1 MLSFSTISIYK
12 YVAHD
17 RDPQKAKKRKRL
29 SSFTFF
35 SFSSKMKRSIKPY
48 LCRFIENSYPV
59 SFFYAKEMFDIHY
72 IEKIQKTFFSK
83 HSLTTYLLNGIL
95 ITQSFSS
102 TGIKFFRLSY
112 FGNII
117 NCNRILKFLKT
128 DNLLIQTL

>member
-1 MLSFSTISIYK
+1 MLSFSTISICK

-59 SFFYAKEMFDIHY
+59 SFFYAKEMFDIYY
-72 IEKIQKTFFSK
+72 IEKIQKSFFFQTFF
-83 HSLTTYLLNGIL
+83 
-95 ITQSFSS
+95 
-102 TGIKFFRLSY
+102 
-112 FGNII
+112 
-117 NCNRILKFLKT
+117 
-128 DNLLIQTL
+128 DNLFIKWYTNNTVIFLYWYKIFPIKLFW

>member
-1 MLSFSTISIYK
+1 
-12 YVAHD
+12 
-17 RDPQKAKKRKRL
+17 
-29 SSFTFF
+29 
-35 SFSSKMKRSIKPY
+35 MKRSIKPY

-102 TGIKFFRLSY
+102 TGIKKIPI
-112 FGNII
+112 GEV
-117 NCNRILKFLKT
+117 ILVM
-128 DNLLIQTL
+128 

>member
-1 MLSFSTISIYK
+1 MSNTMKISKIMLSFSTISIYK

-17 RDPQKAKKRKRL
+17 RDPQKAWKRKRL

-59 SFFYAKEMFDIHY
+59 SFFTQRKCL
-72 IEKIQKTFFSK
+72 TFIILKRFKNIFSK

-102 TGIKFFRLSY
+102 TGIKKIPI
-112 FGNII
+112 GEV
-117 NCNRILKFLKT
+117 ILVM
-128 DNLLIQTL
+128 

>member
-1 MLSFSTISIYK
+1 MSNTMKISKMMLSFSTISIYK

-59 SFFYAKEMFDIHY
+59 SFFYAKEMFDIYY
-72 IEKIQKTFFSK
+72 IEKIQKSFFFQTFFDN
-83 HSLTTYLLNGIL
+83 LFINATL

-102 TGIKFFRLSY
+102 TGIKFS
-112 FGNII
+112 
-117 NCNRILKFLKT
+117 
-128 DNLLIQTL
+128 D

>member
-17 RDPQKAKKRKRL
+17 RDPQKAQKRKRL

-48 LCRFIENSYPV
+48 LCRLIENSYPV
-59 SFFYAKEMFDIHY
+59 SFFYAKEMFDIYY
-72 IEKIQKTFFSK
+72 IEKIQKSFFFQTFFDN
-83 HSLTTYLLNGIL
+83 L
-95 ITQSFSS
+95 F
-102 TGIKFFRLSY
+102 IKWYTNNTVIFLYWYKIFPISY

>member
-17 RDPQKAKKRKRL
+17 RDPQKAWKRKRL

-72 IEKIQKTFFSK
+72 IEKVQKSFFFQTFFDN
-83 HSLTTYLLNGIL
+83 LFINATL

-102 TGIKFFRLSY
+102 TGIKIFRLVKL
-112 FGNII
+112 FW
-117 NCNRILKFLKT
+117 
-128 DNLLIQTL
+128 

>member
-1 MLSFSTISIYK
+1 MYNTMKISKMMLSFSTISIYK

-59 SFFYAKEMFDIHY
+59 SFFTQRKCLTFIILKRFKNLFFQTFFDNLFIKWY
-72 IEKIQKTFFSK
+72 TNNTVIFLYWYKTFP
-83 HSLTTYLLNGIL
+83 
-95 ITQSFSS
+95 
-102 TGIKFFRLSY
+102 IKLS
-112 FGNII
+112 
-117 NCNRILKFLKT
+117 
-128 DNLLIQTL
+128 